1 MNDVKD
7 ILRQDLD
14 EINKM
19 LAIIKQRID
28 EYKLDDAA
36 TLHYSKRKCGYQYY
50 LRSEGGSRE
59 YIRKTNMDIAYL
71 IAQREYDL
79 RVKAELVKQKK
90 SIEGIL
96 KNYEAPWLYCVQELL
111 R

>member
-50 LRSEGGSRE
+50 LRRDILFIYFFTET
-59 YIRKTNMDIAYL
+59 IRNRI
-71 IAQREYDL
+71 I
-79 RVKAELVKQKK
+79 
-90 SIEGIL
+90 
-96 KNYEAPWLYCVQELL
+96 
-111 R
+111 